1 MTTVSVIDCLG
12 CGTPFRYEGRP
23 PVVYIGRGNDF
34 CCSAEC
40 SYAVDKIK
48 EARRKRRVDAETDI
62 LATVFNPFSAD
73 GSIKALSD
81 SGRDL
86 ASRELSEAIKDISRH
101 PEPDLSGALQHASAC
116 LEAVARDIT
125 GRQGNLGAIANGLPV
140 PEEIK
145 GTITQ
150 LWRYAS
156 DKARH
161 GREGNEVAIA
171 DAKLVVWATCGLV
184 SHLVEQNV
192 AK

>member
-1 MTTVSVIDCLG
+1 MTTSRVVTCLG
-12 CGTPFRYEGRP
+12 CDMPFRYKGMP
-23 PVVYIGRGNDF
+23 PKVHMGRGNDF
-34 CCSAEC
+34 CCSAKC
-40 SYAVDKIK
+40 SYAVDEMK
-48 EARRKRRVDAETDI
+48 EARRKRMVAAETDI
-62 LATVFNPFSAD
+62 LATVFDPFSAD

-81 SGRDL
+81 TGRDL
-86 ASRELSEAIKDISRH
+86 ASRELNEAIRDISRR

-125 GRQGNLGAIANGLPV
+125 GRQGNLGAIANSLPV

-145 GTITQ
+145 GTVTQ